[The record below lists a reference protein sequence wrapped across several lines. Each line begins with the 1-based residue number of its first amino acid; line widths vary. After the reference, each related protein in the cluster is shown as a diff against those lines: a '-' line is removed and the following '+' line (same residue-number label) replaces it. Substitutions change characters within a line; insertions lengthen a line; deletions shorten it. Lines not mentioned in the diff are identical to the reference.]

1 MLEKWE
7 LYQATELLSGLD
19 SNGSRLIS
27 AFASDYRK
35 ITGGDICTSC
45 NGFEEKFKNFI
56 NKLKNMKNS
65 ENKNSGFVLNPMY
78 DNITLHGSNVY
89 FNNEN
94 LTDEMALELIEK
106 HPSGIDLFKSFP
118 ANFKELKKVDEST
131 EIISFFGKDY
141 KVDEAKEL
149 FKKAKID
156 SKATTALGLYN
167 SLTKATGEQ
176 KTALENLVNPS
187 VNDIDVIGPIV
198 ETSLVK

>member
-7 LYQATELLSGLD
+7 LYQATEVLSGLD

-35 ITGGDICTSC
+35 IIGGDICTSC

-118 ANFKELKKVDEST
+118 ANFKELKKVDE
-131 EIISFFGKDY
+131 
-141 KVDEAKEL
+141 AKEL

-156 SKATTALGLYN
+156 SKA
-167 SLTKATGEQ
+167 KATGEQ